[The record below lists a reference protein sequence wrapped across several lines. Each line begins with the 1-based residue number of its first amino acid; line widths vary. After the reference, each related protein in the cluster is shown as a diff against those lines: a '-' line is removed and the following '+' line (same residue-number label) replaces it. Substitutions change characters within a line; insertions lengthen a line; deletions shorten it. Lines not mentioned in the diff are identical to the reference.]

1 MNKGLRYFIA
11 VFLVMATITGAAYGE
26 SGIGVTIDEQSIEFE
41 NEPVIVNNRTMV
53 PFREIFEHFDAEV
66 TWNASERSVRAE
78 RDGRVVNL
86 AIGSNEASINGA
98 PTKIDSPPIIIDS
111 RTYVPLR
118 FIAEGLDAGVSW
130 NPDTRVASINT
141 RVASM
146 NTQGPVRL
154 GDSMLEIG
162 EKLGESSMP
171 LLSHYGFDWYV
182 YNKDYEN
189 YYQVGYR
196 NGKVVALFTNASEY
210 SRADGFK
217 LGGAPSKAGEYF
229 KTDITRILKDNTYFM
244 LPDGPHQTFKTND
257 SYVTLFYD
265 EYDNRIAGIFEIAED
280 EEMKLDGYYGSPSE
294 ALSKSYERQIFELA
308 NTERVKKNLSPLSW
322 NQSVHDTAQEHS
334 IDMAANGYF
343 SHYDL
348 SGQSPFDRMSHAGL
362 DYQKAGENIAAGE
375 SSAVYAHYDWM
386 NSMGHRTAI
395 LGEYDYIGVGVAF
408 GGSLNAYFTQHFIV
422 F

>member
-1 MNKGLRYFIA
+1 MNKGLRFFVA
-11 VFLVMATITGAAYGE
+11 VFLAAGIFSGIAYGDSE
-26 SGIGVTIDEQSIEFE
+26 IGVSIDGNRIDFE
-41 NEPVIVNNRTMV
+41 NAPVIVNNRTMV

-66 TWNASERSVRAE
+66 TWNANERSVRAE

-98 PTKIDSPPIIIDS
+98 PTKIDAPPIIIDS

-141 RVASM
+141 ERSV
-146 NTQGPVRL
+146 NIGDTWQEVGERL
-154 GDSMLEIG
+154 GEPSVF
-162 EKLGESSMP
+162 

-182 YNKDYEN
+182 YNKDYGN

-196 NGKVVALFTNASEY
+196 NGKAVALFTNASGYE
-210 SRADGFK
+210 RNDGFE
-217 LGGAPSKAGEYF
+217 LGISPSEAKSYF
-229 KTDITRILKDNTYFM
+229 GSSISSIRKDNTIFM
-244 LPDGPHQTFKTND
+244 IPEGSRDTFRAD
-257 SYVTLFYD
+257 ESFVTLFYD
-265 EYDNRIAGIFEIAED
+265 EYDNSIAGIFEIADD
-280 EEMKLDGYYGSPSE
+280 EEMKLDGYYGNPSS
-294 ALSKSYERQIFELA
+294 ALSESYERQILELA
-308 NTERVKKNLSPLSW
+308 NTERVKRGLAPFAW
-322 NQSVHDTAQEHS
+322 NQSAHDTAQEHS
-334 IDMAANGYF
+334 EDMAVNGYF

-348 SGQSPFDRMSHAGL
+348 LGQSPFDRMSQAGVV
-362 DYQKAGENIAAGE
+362 YTKAGENIAAGE
-375 SSAVYAHYDWM
+375 PSAFYAHYDWM

-408 GGSLNAYFTQHFIV
+408 GGSLNSYFTQHFIV